1 MPNSFQLQFKIQEI
15 IDSILENWCNEVHR
29 ITIESFRRKRDFLI
43 LFKVGSWDKKE
54 YFFKTAISVRPDDQ
68 RSYEQLLSLVSLLK
82 DFSYQ
87 CT

>member
-15 IDSILENWCNEVHR
+15 IDSILEDWCNEVHR
-29 ITIESFRRKRDFLI
+29 ITIESFLI
-43 LFKVGSWDKKE
+43 LFKVGNWDEKE

-82 DFSYQ
+82 DFSHQ
-87 CT
+87 HT

>member
-1 MPNSFQLQFKIQEI
+1 MTNSFQLQFKIQEI
-15 IDSILENWCNEVHR
+15 IDSILEDWCNEVHR

-43 LFKVGSWDKKE
+43 LFKVGNWDEKE

-68 RSYEQLLSLVSLLK
+68 RSYEQLISLVSLLK
-82 DFSYQ
+82 DFSHQ